1 MAVDGN
7 SREQRICRFAGPR
20 GAENLRAHGLRPE
33 AFERFRGAR
42 KFRFGAFA
50 RFENYGYVDFGDAA
64 VEQYFPHVF
73 SFPPICGKWREF
85 RHFKRAPFVY
95 IKTGRKKSVN
105 LLYSNCSFLYQT
117 TPFLLFGRRKNMKR
131 GPRRGPLLQEYFLLS
146 PPAPCG

>member
-1 MAVDGN
+1 MRLTGIPEN
-7 SREQRICRFAGPR
+7 SAFAASPAHAGPKISAHTACAPR
-20 GAENLRAHGLRPE
+20 LSSVFAARANSVS
-33 AFERFRGAR
+33 A
-42 KFRFGAFA
+42 AFA

-105 LLYSNCSFLYQT
+105 LLYSNCSFLLQT